1 MGTLSVVGTPIGN
14 LEDITLRAIRI
25 LKEVDFIICEDTR
38 WTQKLLGHYSIKK
51 PLTSYHQHSKLTRI
65 NEIVE
70 RLKTAR
76 AALVS
81 DAGTPGISDP
91 GNKLVAEALKEKIK
105 VEVVPGP
112 SALTA
117 LLSIS
122 GLPTDRFE
130 FLGFIPHKKGREKLF
145 KKINESDHLII
156 FYESPHR
163 IMKTLTSLAGLLTEE
178 RMVVVGRELTKK
190 FEQMIRGRAET
201 VLEFFEKNPDKVKGE
216 FVVIISRK

>member
-1 MGTLSVVGTPIGN
+1 MGTLYVVGTPIGN

-70 RLKTAR
+70 RLKTAS

-105 VEVVPGP
+105 VEVIPGP

-163 IMKTLTSLAGLLTEE
+163 ILKTLASLAKALAED
-178 RMVVVGRELTKK
+178 RIVVIGRELTKK

-201 VLEFFEKNPDKVKGE
+201 VLEFFEKNSDKVKGE